1 MPARSVL
8 FADYATTTPKPKR
21 VYCDAN
27 FALHVLTYSL
37 LHTNPRLLHPLDTA
51 CHAFYQNLKTDN
63 VDVIA
68 SLLTYVEVMHAY
80 SFKGPGGMY
89 KSVKALLATKGVRP
103 PSSGQECFKEALR
116 RFPVETDTLWVS
128 IRDRVAAVDEFFGTY
143 MRVLSPLPSPTLT
156 NITKSV
162 SDFASILKF
171 HYVGIESSD
180 ALHLSLATYLASDA
194 VISLDRSFQAVDSF
208 TVYWT
213 T

>member
-27 FALHVLTYSL
+27 FALNVLSYLVFQS
-37 LHTNPRLLHPLDTA
+37 NPRLLHRHHTA
-51 CHAFYQNLKTDN
+51 CHTFYQNLKTDN
-63 VDVIA
+63 VDIIA

-80 SFKGPGGMY
+80 AFKGPGGMY
-89 KSVKALLATKGVRP
+89 KGATTLLATKGVRP
-103 PSSGQECFKEALR
+103 SSSGPECFKEALR
-116 RFPVETDTLWVS
+116 RFPLETQTLWVS

-171 HYVGIESSD
+171 EFVGIESSD

-194 VISLDRSFQAVDSF
+194 VVSLDKSFQAVDSF

-213 T
+213 P